1 MCGIAGILLKYPN
14 PAASVHLKKMTTI
27 LAHRGPDGEETWSS
41 QDNTVHL
48 GHRRLSILD
57 LSERGSQPMA
67 YAGRYQIVHN
77 GEVYNYSE
85 IRDFLQAKGYQFS
98 SRTDTEVIVAAYDF
112 WKERCLQ
119 QFEGMFAFA
128 IWDEKEKQ
136 LFAARDRF
144 GEKPFYYYEDEEN
157 FVFASEMKALWKI
170 GIDKTIDRKMLL
182 NYLSMGHVQNC
193 IDKEQTFYESI
204 YSLPPAHYL
213 TMNTVGV
220 PSRIKRYWNI
230 NRENKIDISLPDASE
245 RFLFLLNN
253 SVKYRLRSDVPLGTS
268 LSGGIDS
275 SAIAYTVKQFQQT
288 SQDNGYSSSF
298 RGEPLKTFSATF
310 PGFERN
316 EADYISQLSG
326 ELGITNYS
334 TQPSMEE
341 LIRDFPGAVVVITHD
356 R

>member
-253 SVKYRLRSDVPLGTS
+253 SVKYRLRSDVPLG
-268 LSGGIDS
+268 
-275 SAIAYTVKQFQQT
+275 
-288 SQDNGYSSSF
+288 
-298 RGEPLKTFSATF
+298 
-310 PGFERN
+310 
-316 EADYISQLSG
+316 
-326 ELGITNYS
+326 
-334 TQPSMEE
+334 
-341 LIRDFPGAVVVITHD
+341 
-356 R
+356 